1 MALIKISEPNN
12 QSKANKKDFV
22 VGIDLGTTNSIIS
35 KYENGNFTIFKDK
48 NRELIPSSVNFKSNG
63 FDVGVDA
70 LDNPA
75 SYVSSIKRI
84 MGKNLTE
91 ISSYAE
97 MFNFKFSEKNN
108 MPALKI
114 NNQMY
119 TAIDISS
126 IILSH
131 LKKIAESSQS
141 DNLTGAVITVP
152 AYFDDI
158 QRQATKMAAQLSG
171 IDVMRLINEPTAAAI
186 AYGLDS
192 GKSGIFVVYDFGGGT
207 FDVSILSLEKGI
219 FRVIGTKGDTELGGD
234 DIDIAIFKYLKSKYS
249 LTEDI
254 KISTY
259 KSLCRSIKERVN
271 ETVKNVC
278 ETINDKTINLSFDEL
293 ENIASP
299 FINKTIEIMN
309 QAIDESEINQN
320 EIENIILVGGSTRL
334 KLIKRKLEENY
345 PIKILNNI
353 NPDLVVS
360 QGAAI
365 QASNL
370 SGDSKQDMLL
380 LDVLPLSLGIETYG
394 ELVEKIIPRNTP
406 IPSSAKKTFT
416 TFKDGQTKLLIHVL
430 QGERESVAD
439 CRSLG
444 KFILNDLPQM
454 VAGAP
459 RIEISFQIDADGIL
473 IVNAFE
479 IHSKSSMSLDIKPS
493 FGLSDEDILS
503 IVDDANVSA
512 NKDLELRKLKE
523 SKVEGERVTYALEQ
537 ALESDGKELLKNSEL
552 SVIKSQLD
560 KLKLVLKGE
569 NAEQIVEEIK
579 NLEKISEFYVER
591 RMNASIKTLI
601 EGKGVDDIL

>member
-12 QSKANKKDFV
+12 QSKGNKKDFV

-35 KYENGNFTIFKDK
+35 KYENGSFTVFKDK

-63 FDVGVDA
+63 LDVGVDA

-75 SYVSSIKRI
+75 FYVSSIKRI

-91 ISSYAE
+91 ISSYLE
-97 MFNFKFSEKNN
+97 MFNFEFSEKNN

-114 NNQMY
+114 NDQMY

-141 DNLTGAVITVP
+141 DNLAGAVITVP
-152 AYFDDI
+152 AYFDDV
-158 QRQATKMAAQLSG
+158 QRQATKIAAQLSG
-171 IDVMRLINEPTAAAI
+171 IEVMRLINEPTAAAI

-192 GKSGIFVVYDFGGGT
+192 GNSGIFIVYDFGGGT

-416 TFKDGQTKLLIHVL
+416 KFKDGQTKL
-430 QGERESVAD
+430 
-439 CRSLG
+439 
-444 KFILNDLPQM
+444 
-454 VAGAP
+454 
-459 RIEISFQIDADGIL
+459 
-473 IVNAFE
+473 
-479 IHSKSSMSLDIKPS
+479 
-493 FGLSDEDILS
+493 
-503 IVDDANVSA
+503 
-512 NKDLELRKLKE
+512 
-523 SKVEGERVTYALEQ
+523 
-537 ALESDGKELLKNSEL
+537 
-552 SVIKSQLD
+552 
-560 KLKLVLKGE
+560 
-569 NAEQIVEEIK
+569 
-579 NLEKISEFYVER
+579 
-591 RMNASIKTLI
+591 
-601 EGKGVDDIL
+601 